1 MKKKKTKQESKEKK
15 ITKTK
20 TPSKKE
26 RPIKTVKEKM
36 QVIGRSSFNF
46 YTNKDGE
53 VIEILKVNGVSGA
66 RQLHPTDLQI
76 LIEQFA
82 SGLRSLK
89 KSLNFIILDFLVDY
103 QKQINYYQHKISQ
116 TTNPHKKHWLQVEV
130 DKLTNLQKY
139 STEEH
144 YFVVLFGESNQEVI
158 EQKSQLMRIKALNCE
173 EISVTEKDALLYKLH
188 NLNSIVANRLRGD
201 DGE

>member
-1 MKKKKTKQESKEKK
+1 MKKKAEKK
-15 ITKTK
+15 NKIKK
-20 TPSKKE
+20 SKAAKKVE
-26 RPIKTVKEKM
+26 KPIKTVKEKM
-36 QVIGRSSFNF
+36 QIIGRSSFNF
-46 YTNKDGE
+46 YMNKDGE

-66 RQLHPTDLQI
+66 RQLHPMDLQI

-103 QKQINYYQHKISQ
+103 QKQIKYYQYKISK
-116 TTNPHKKHWLQVEV
+116 TTNPHKKHWLQIEV

-158 EQKSQLMRIKALNCE
+158 EQKAQLMRIKALNCE
-173 EISVTEKDALLYKLH
+173 EISVSEKDALLYKLH
-188 NLNSIVANRLRGD
+188 NLNSMVANRLRG
-201 DGE
+201 EENE

>member
-1 MKKKKTKQESKEKK
+1 MKKKAEKTNKIKKSKAPKKVEK
-15 ITKTK
+15 
-20 TPSKKE
+20 
-26 RPIKTVKEKM
+26 PIKTVKEKM
-36 QVIGRSSFNF
+36 QIIGRSSFNF
-46 YTNKDGE
+46 YMNKDGE

-66 RQLHPTDLQI
+66 RQLHPMDLQI

-103 QKQINYYQHKISQ
+103 QKQIKYYQYKISK
-116 TTNPHKKHWLQVEV
+116 TTNPHKKHWLQIEV

-158 EQKSQLMRIKALNCE
+158 EQKAQLMRIKALNCE
-173 EISVTEKDALLYKLH
+173 EISVSEKDALLYKLH
-188 NLNSIVANRLRGD
+188 NLNSMVANRLRG
-201 DGE
+201 EENE

>member
-1 MKKKKTKQESKEKK
+1 MKKKMKQESKEK
-15 ITKTK
+15 
-20 TPSKKE
+20 S
-26 RPIKTVKEKM
+26 IKTVKDKM

-53 VIEILKVNGVSGA
+53 VVEILKVNGVSGA

-103 QKQINYYQHKISQ
+103 QKQISYYQHKISH
-116 TTNPHKKHWLQVEV
+116 TTNPHKKYWLQAEV

-144 YFVVLFGESNQEVI
+144 YFVVIFGESNQEVI

-173 EISVTEKDALLYKLH
+173 EISVTEKDALIYKLH

-201 DGE
+201 DSE